1 MPIPFPPDGP
11 QVQAAL
17 QKVPTPQLQNYAA
30 GRPPQPTGQVTPGP
44 MGAAAEALN
53 ARGAMG
59 AANQRQQ
66 AMQNNPANS
75 PTIFQQ
81 KDMELQ
87 QKAQQL
93 AAMGQQIQQKEQQLG
108 VLGALM
114 AKKAQDMQARES
126 MGVANLPIRPDMFT
140 AMDGGIV
147 FSGGGGVEGYARRGL
162 VQDLGMLEDRMAE
175 GFTERGIDRM
185 IDEEEEDPLQR
196 RIRNIEKAA
205 ERRRLSA
212 ESALYTPEQKEALES
227 KERERLGEQYSR
239 YKQGIAGLDEEAAA
253 AIRGKPA
260 NTMQGIAAGLAA
272 LPADLRNVRLAGL
285 MAKLSGGVAGE
296 RARAEDREREANKYL
311 IDARRKAAA
320 ADLAEERNQDTLA
333 RALRKSEQDD
343 RLKADALLGSA
354 ATTEIES
361 QRGIGAL
368 EETRR
373 ERDQRAKEA
382 AARQAFDEKK
392 FASEEAYRAGER
404 AFKEKMVRLEA
415 SLRPKE
421 FYNQL
426 LGMATNPKD
435 PNYEF
440 AKNLLEARGGRS
452 GAGADGRPS
461 FADYQKMVQDRLDR
475 VTDRDRKEIGA
486 ALGRKPTEKDIRDA
500 ITTEVRTELE
510 NEFGAGLFK
519 GQGGRGSTPSTKTPP
534 AVGTVMEGYKFK
546 GGDPSKQENWEKI

>member
-17 QKVPTPQLQNYAA
+17 QKVPTSQLQNYAA

-44 MGAAAEALN
+44 MGAAAEALS

-114 AKKAQDMQARES
+114 AKKAQDMQTRES
-126 MGVANLPIRPDMFT
+126 MGVANLPIRTDMFT

-147 FSGGGGVEGYARRGL
+147 FAGGGNVEGYARRGL

-185 IDEEEEDPLQR
+185 VNEEEEDPLQR

-212 ESALYTPEQKEALES
+212 ESAMYTPEQKEALES
-227 KERERLGEQYSR
+227 KERERLGEQYSK

-285 MAKLSGGVAGE
+285 MTKLAGGVAGE
-296 RARAEDREREANKYL
+296 RAKAEEREREANKYL

-333 RALRKSEQDD
+333 RALRESEQRD
-343 RLKADALLGSA
+343 RLRADELLGRA

-361 QRGIGAL
+361 QRSIA
-368 EETRR
+368 EAESR
-373 ERDQRAKEA
+373 ERSEARRAKEA
-382 AARQAFDEKK
+382 AERMALEREKFK
-392 FASEEAYRAGER
+392 SEEAYRAGER
-404 AFKEKMVRLEA
+404 EFREKMVRLEA

-452 GAGADGRPS
+452 GAGADGRPT
-461 FADYQKMVQDRLDR
+461 FDQI
-475 VTDRDRKEIGA
+475 TDNVEKRMQSTDINKIIKA
-486 ALGRKPTEKDIRDA
+486 AAKDPKNPRTLTEADIREMFFDEEIA
-500 ITTEVRTELE
+500 RAKRFYGEDV
-510 NEFGAGLFK
+510 FK
-519 GQGGRGSTPSTKTPP
+519 GMK
-534 AVGTVMEGYKFK
+534 
-546 GGDPSKQENWEKI
+546 PSKSSSAGAVDTSNPLLSGKP

>member
-17 QKVPTPQLQNYAA
+17 QKVPTSQLQNYAA

-53 ARGAMG
+53 ARGAIG

-93 AAMGQQIQQKEQQLG
+93 QQQEQQLG

-162 VQDLGMLEDRMAE
+162 VQDLGTLEDRMAE

-185 IDEEEEDPLQR
+185 VDEEEEDPLQR

-212 ESALYTPEQKEALES
+212 ESAMYTPEQKEALES
-227 KERERLGEQYSR
+227 KERERLGEQYSK

-296 RARAEDREREANKYL
+296 RARAEDREREASKYL

-343 RLKADALLGSA
+343 RLKADELLGR
-354 ATTEIES
+354 ATATEMES
-361 QRGIGAL
+361 QKGIASL

-373 ERDQRAKEA
+373 ERDQRAREA
-382 AARQAFDEKK
+382 AAKQALDERK

-404 AFKEKMVRLEA
+404 EFKEKMVRLEA

-440 AKNLLEARGGRS
+440 AKNLLESRGR
-452 GAGADGRPS
+452 GASADGRPT
-461 FADYQKMVQDRLDR
+461 FDQI
-475 VTDRDRKEIGA
+475 TDNVEKRMQSTDINKIIKA
-486 ALGRKPTEKDIRDA
+486 AAKDPKNPRTLTEADIREMFFDEEIA
-500 ITTEVRTELE
+500 RAKRFYGEDV
-510 NEFGAGLFK
+510 FK
-519 GQGGRGSTPSTKTPP
+519 GMK
-534 AVGTVMEGYKFK
+534 
-546 GGDPSKQENWEKI
+546 PSKSSSAGAVDTSNPLLSGKP

>member
-1 MPIPFPPDGP
+1 MPIPFPPNGP

-17 QKVPTPQLQNYAA
+17 QKVPTPQLQRYAA
-30 GRPPQPTGQVTPGP
+30 GQPPQSTGQVTPGP
-44 MGAAAEALN
+44 EGAAAQVLN
-53 ARGAMG
+53 ARGAMS

-66 AMQNNPANS
+66 AMNNKVS
-75 PTIFQQ
+75 DSTIFQQ
-81 KDMELQ
+81 KDMELA

-93 AAMGQQIQQKEQQLG
+93 QQQEQQLG

-126 MGVANLPIRPDMFT
+126 MGVANLPVRPDMFT

-147 FSGGGGVEGYARRGL
+147 FAHGGGVEGYARRGL
-162 VQDLGMLEDRMAE
+162 VQDLGTLEDRMAE

-185 IDEEEEDPLQR
+185 VNEEEEEDPLQR

-212 ESALYTPEQKEALES
+212 ESALYTPEQKEELET
-227 KERERLGEQYSR
+227 KERKRLGEQYSK
-239 YKQGIAGLDEEAAA
+239 YKQGIAGLDEEGAA

-260 NTMQGIAAGLAA
+260 DTWQGIASGLAA
-272 LPADLRNVRLAGL
+272 LPADLRNVRLAGAL
-285 MAKLSGGVAGE
+285 AKISGGVAGE
-296 RARAEDREREANKYL
+296 RAKAEEREREANKYL

-343 RLKADALLGSA
+343 RLKADELLGR
-354 ATTEIES
+354 ATATEMES
-361 QRGIGAL
+361 QKGIASL

-382 AARQAFDEKK
+382 AEKMALDRERFESDKAFRE
-392 FASEEAYRAGER
+392 GER

-440 AKNLLEARGGRS
+440 AKNLLEARGGRG
-452 GAGADGRPS
+452 GAGADGRPT
-461 FADYQKMVQDRLDR
+461 FDQIADNVEKRMQG
-475 VTDRDRKEIGA
+475 TDINKIIKAAAKDPKNPRILTESDVREMFFDEEIARAERYYGKDVFK
-486 ALGRKPTEKDIRDA
+486 GMKPSKSS
-500 ITTEVRTELE
+500 
-510 NEFGAGLFK
+510 GAG
-519 GQGGRGSTPSTKTPP
+519 
-534 AVGTVMEGYKFK
+534 AVDTSNPLLSGK
-546 GGDPSKQENWEKI
+546 P

>member
-140 AMDGGIV
+140 AMNGGIV

-185 IDEEEEDPLQR
+185 VDEEEEDPLQR

-227 KERERLGEQYSR
+227 KERERLGEQYGR
-239 YKQGIAGLDEEAAA
+239 YKQGIAGLDEQTVKAILGKEPDLLSGIVAGIPTERGRRVSDVILGMAKGVNAQQAAYADRASKA
-253 AIRGKPA
+253 AIY
-260 NTMQGIAAGLAA
+260 LAE
-272 LPADLRNVRLAGL
+272 
-285 MAKLSGGVAGE
+285 AK
-296 RARAEDREREANKYL
+296 
-311 IDARRKAAA
+311 RKAAA

>member
-17 QKVPTPQLQNYAA
+17 QKVPTSQLQNYAA

-53 ARGAMG
+53 ARGAIG

-93 AAMGQQIQQKEQQLG
+93 QQQEQQLG

-126 MGVANLPIRPDMFT
+126 MGVANLPVRPDMFT

-162 VQDLGMLEDRMAE
+162 VQDLGTLEDRTAE

-185 IDEEEEDPLQR
+185 VDEEEEDPLQR

-212 ESALYTPEQKEALES
+212 ESAMYTPEQKEALES
-227 KERERLGEQYSR
+227 KERERLGEQYGK

-296 RARAEDREREANKYL
+296 RARAEDREREASKYL

-320 ADLAEERNQDTLA
+320 ADFAEERNKDTLA

-361 QRGIGAL
+361 LRGIGAL

-382 AARQAFDEKK
+382 AERMALEREKFK
-392 FASEEAYRAGER
+392 SEEAYRAGER

-426 LGMATNPKD
+426 LGMATNPQD

-452 GAGADGRPS
+452 GAGADGRPT
-461 FADYQKMVQDRLDR
+461 FDQI
-475 VTDRDRKEIGA
+475 TDNVEKRMQSTDINKIIKA
-486 ALGRKPTEKDIRDA
+486 AAKDPKNPRTLTEADIREMFFDEEIA
-500 ITTEVRTELE
+500 RAKRFYGEDV
-510 NEFGAGLFK
+510 FK
-519 GQGGRGSTPSTKTPP
+519 GMK
-534 AVGTVMEGYKFK
+534 
-546 GGDPSKQENWEKI
+546 PSKPSSAGAVDMSNPLLSGKP

>member
-1 MPIPFPPDGP
+1 
-11 QVQAAL
+11 
-17 QKVPTPQLQNYAA
+17 
-30 GRPPQPTGQVTPGP
+30 

-53 ARGAMG
+53 ARGAIG

-126 MGVANLPIRPDMFT
+126 MGVANLPVRPDMFT

-162 VQDLGMLEDRMAE
+162 VQDLGTLEDRTAE

-185 IDEEEEDPLQR
+185 VDEEEEDPLQR

-212 ESALYTPEQKEALES
+212 ESAMYTPEQKEALES
-227 KERERLGEQYSR
+227 KERERLGEQYGK

-296 RARAEDREREANKYL
+296 RARAEDREREASKYL

-361 QRGIGAL
+361 QQKIGAL

-382 AARQAFDEKK
+382 TERMALEREKFK
-392 FASEEAYRAGER
+392 SEEAYRAGER

-452 GAGADGRPS
+452 GAGADGRITLDQLTDNAMKVFQNTDVNKRIKDAAKRGIKLTPDDVYDEI
-461 FADYQKMVQDRLDR
+461 FDRELQR
-475 VTDRDRKEIGA
+475 AKNIYGENALKGMGKSSKSSSAGA
-486 ALGRKPTEKDIRDA
+486 VDTSNPLLSGKP
-500 ITTEVRTELE
+500 
-510 NEFGAGLFK
+510 
-519 GQGGRGSTPSTKTPP
+519 
-534 AVGTVMEGYKFK
+534 
-546 GGDPSKQENWEKI
+546 

>member
-17 QKVPTPQLQNYAA
+17 QKVPTSQLQNYAA

-66 AMQNNPANS
+66 AMNNKVSNS
-75 PTIFQQ
+75 TIFQQ
-81 KDMELQ
+81 KDMQIQQALQ
-87 QKAQQL
+87 AL
-93 AAMGQQIQQKEQQLG
+93 QQKEQQLG
-108 VLGALM
+108 VKAALIDQM
-114 AKKAQDMQARES
+114 AQQARNAQMRDT
-126 MGVANLPIRPDMFT
+126 MGVSTLPLPQDAFT

-162 VQDLGMLEDRMAE
+162 VQDLGTLEDRMAE

-185 IDEEEEDPLQR
+185 VDEEEEDPLQR

-212 ESALYTPEQKEALES
+212 ESAMYTPEQKEALES
-227 KERERLGEQYSR
+227 KERERLGEQYSK

-253 AIRGKPA
+253 AIRGRPA

-272 LPADLRNVRLAGL
+272 LPADLRGIRLAGL
-285 MAKLSGGVAGE
+285 MTRLAGGVAGE
-296 RARAEDREREANKYL
+296 RAKAEEREREASKYL

-333 RALRKSEQDD
+333 RALRESEQRD
-343 RLKADALLGSA
+343 RLRADELLGRA

-361 QRGIGAL
+361 LRSIGAL

-382 AARQAFDEKK
+382 AERMALDRERFKSDEAF
-392 FASEEAYRAGER
+392 RAGER
-404 AFKEKMVRLEA
+404 EFKEKMVRLEA

-452 GAGADGRPS
+452 GGSDRRMTVDQATDNVKDLILTTDIINQEKAKDKAAGKPIRD
-461 FADYQKMVQDRLDR
+461 VQTIRNDLIREELDR
-475 VTDRDRKEIGA
+475 AAAYGGVAGTAKPGA
-486 ALGRKPTEKDIRDA
+486 A
-500 ITTEVRTELE
+500 
-510 NEFGAGLFK
+510 
-519 GQGGRGSTPSTKTPP
+519 STSHP
-534 AVGTVMEGYKFK
+534 ADRYK
-546 GGDPSKQENWEKI
+546 

>member
-11 QVQAAL
+11 QVKAAL
-17 QKVPTPQLQNYAA
+17 SKIPEGVLQDYRK
-30 GRPPQPTGQVTPGP
+30 GTPPQVTGQVTPGP
-44 MGAAAEALN
+44 TGSAAEALN

-59 AANQRQQ
+59 AAGLRQK
-66 AMQNNPANS
+66 AMNNKVSNS
-75 PTIFQQ
+75 TIFQQ
-81 KDMELQ
+81 KDMELA

-93 AAMGQQIQQKEQQLG
+93 QQQEQQLG

-126 MGVANLPIRPDMFT
+126 MGVANLPVRPDMFT

-147 FSGGGGVEGYARRGL
+147 FAHGGGVEGYARRGL
-162 VQDLGMLEDRMAE
+162 VQDLGMISPLREDRMAE
-175 GFTERGIDRM
+175 GFTEREVTDRASSE
-185 IDEEEEDPLQR
+185 EEEEDPLQR

-205 ERRRLSA
+205 GRRRLSA
-212 ESALYTPEQKEALES
+212 ESALYTPEQKEELET
-227 KERERLGEQYSR
+227 KERKRLGEQYSK
-239 YKQGIAGLDEEAAA
+239 YKQGIAGLDEEGAA

-260 NTMQGIAAGLAA
+260 DTWQGIASGLAA
-272 LPADLRNVRLAGL
+272 LPADLRNVRLAGAL
-285 MAKLSGGVAGE
+285 AKISGGVAGE
-296 RARAEDREREANKYL
+296 RAKAEEREREANKYL

-343 RLKADALLGSA
+343 RLKADELLGR
-354 ATTEIES
+354 ATATEMES
-361 QRGIGAL
+361 QKGIASL

-373 ERDQRAKEA
+373 ERDQRAREA
-382 AARQAFDEKK
+382 AEKMALDRERFESDKAFRE
-392 FASEEAYRAGER
+392 GER

-452 GAGADGRPS
+452 GAGADGRPTFDQIS
-461 FADYQKMVQDRLDR
+461 DNVDKRMQN
-475 VTDRDRKEIGA
+475 TDLNKIIKA
-486 ALGRKPTEKDIRDA
+486 AAKDPKNPRILTESDIREMFFDEEIA
-500 ITTEVRTELE
+500 RAKRYYGEDV
-510 NEFGAGLFK
+510 FKGMKPSKSSGAG
-519 GQGGRGSTPSTKTPP
+519 
-534 AVGTVMEGYKFK
+534 TVDTSNPLLSGK
-546 GGDPSKQENWEKI
+546 P

>member
-1 MPIPFPPDGP
+1 
-11 QVQAAL
+11 
-17 QKVPTPQLQNYAA
+17 
-30 GRPPQPTGQVTPGP
+30 

-53 ARGAMG
+53 ARGAIG

-114 AKKAQDMQARES
+114 AKKAQDMQDRES
-126 MGVANLPIRPDMFT
+126 MGVANLPVRPDMFT

-147 FSGGGGVEGYARRGL
+147 FAGGGNVEGYARRGL
-162 VQDLGMLEDRMAE
+162 VQDLGTLEDRMAE

-185 IDEEEEDPLQR
+185 VDEEEEDPLQR

-212 ESALYTPEQKEALES
+212 ESAMYTPEQKEALES

-296 RARAEDREREANKYL
+296 RARAEDREREASKYL

-361 QRGIGAL
+361 QQKIGAL

-382 AARQAFDEKK
+382 TERMALEREKFK
-392 FASEEAYRAGER
+392 SEEAYRAGER

-452 GAGADGRPS
+452 GAGADGRITLDQLTDNAMKVFQNTDVNKRIKDAAKRGIKLTPDDVYDEI
-461 FADYQKMVQDRLDR
+461 FDRELQR
-475 VTDRDRKEIGA
+475 AKNIYGENALKGMGKSSKSSSAGA
-486 ALGRKPTEKDIRDA
+486 VDTSNPLLSGKP
-500 ITTEVRTELE
+500 
-510 NEFGAGLFK
+510 
-519 GQGGRGSTPSTKTPP
+519 
-534 AVGTVMEGYKFK
+534 
-546 GGDPSKQENWEKI
+546 

>member
-17 QKVPTPQLQNYAA
+17 QKVPTSQLQNYAA

-53 ARGAMG
+53 ARGAIG

-126 MGVANLPIRPDMFT
+126 MGVANLPVRPDMFT

-162 VQDLGMLEDRMAE
+162 VQDLGTLEDRTAE

-185 IDEEEEDPLQR
+185 VDEEEEDPLQR

-212 ESALYTPEQKEALES
+212 ESAMYTPEQKEALES
-227 KERERLGEQYSR
+227 KERERLGEQYGK

-296 RARAEDREREANKYL
+296 RARAEDREREASKYL

-320 ADLAEERNQDTLA
+320 ADLAEERNKDTLA

-361 QRGIGAL
+361 QQKIGAL

-382 AARQAFDEKK
+382 TERMALEREKFK
-392 FASEEAYRAGER
+392 SEEAYRAGER

-452 GAGADGRPS
+452 GAGADGRITLDQLTDNAMKVFQNTDVNKRIKDAAKRGIKLTPDDVYDEI
-461 FADYQKMVQDRLDR
+461 FDRELQR
-475 VTDRDRKEIGA
+475 AKNIYGENALKGMGKSSKSSSAGA
-486 ALGRKPTEKDIRDA
+486 VDTSNPLLSGKP
-500 ITTEVRTELE
+500 
-510 NEFGAGLFK
+510 
-519 GQGGRGSTPSTKTPP
+519 
-534 AVGTVMEGYKFK
+534 
-546 GGDPSKQENWEKI
+546 

>member
-17 QKVPTPQLQNYAA
+17 QKVPTPQLQQYAA

-66 AMQNNPANS
+66 AMNNNPANS

-126 MGVANLPIRPDMFT
+126 MGVATLPMRPDMFT

-147 FSGGGGVEGYARRGL
+147 FSRGGGVEGYARRGL
-162 VQDLGMLEDRMAE
+162 VQDLGTLEDRMAE

-185 IDEEEEDPLQR
+185 INEEEEDPLQR

-205 ERRRLSA
+205 ESRRLSA
-212 ESALYTPEQKEALES
+212 ESALYTPAQKEEIEA
-227 KERERLGEQYSR
+227 KEIERLGKQYSK
-239 YKQGIAGLDEEAAA
+239 YKQGIAGLDEEGAA

-260 NTMQGIAAGLAA
+260 DTMQGIAAGLAA
-272 LPADLRNVRLAGL
+272 LPADLRGVRVAGL
-285 MAKLSGGVAGE
+285 MAKLAGGVAGE
-296 RARAEDREREANKYL
+296 RAKAEEREREANKYL

-320 ADLAEERNQDTLA
+320 ADLAEERNQTTLA

-343 RLKADALLGSA
+343 LLKADELRGRAA
-354 ATTEIES
+354 ATDIES
-361 QRGIGAL
+361 NRAMAAL
-368 EETRR
+368 EEARR
-373 ERDQRAKEA
+373 GEDRRAQEA
-382 AARQAFDEKK
+382 AAT
-392 FASEEAYRAGER
+392 R
-404 AFKEKMVRLEA
+404 AFEEQKYREAPGRDEAKLRLQA
-415 SLRPKE
+415 RLLRENRVPGVDE
-421 FYNQL
+421 RVYEDLTSGDPQRVARANTYLSGRYNT
-426 LGMATNPKD
+426 A
-435 PNYEF
+435 
-440 AKNLLEARGGRS
+440 ARGQLS
-452 GAGADGRPS
+452 EA
-461 FADYQKMVQDRLDR
+461 QV
-475 VTDRDRKEIGA
+475 A
-486 ALGRKPTEKDIRDA
+486 AA
-500 ITTEVRTELE
+500 EVKF
-510 NEFGAGLFK
+510 NDPFK
-519 GQGGRGSTPSTKTPP
+519 GEELRKKHGTFEKYLDFLRNTRANIGQGTSESSGEVVYDTSGKR
-534 AVGTVMEGYKFK
+534 V
-546 GGDPSKQENWEKI
+546 Q

>member
-17 QKVPTPQLQNYAA
+17 QKVPTSQLQNYAA

-53 ARGAMG
+53 ARGAIG

-126 MGVANLPIRPDMFT
+126 MGVANLPVRPDMFT

-162 VQDLGMLEDRMAE
+162 VQDLGTLEDRMAE

-185 IDEEEEDPLQR
+185 VDEEEEDPLQR

-212 ESALYTPEQKEALES
+212 ESAMYTPEQKEALES
-227 KERERLGEQYSR
+227 KERERLGEQYGK

-296 RARAEDREREANKYL
+296 RARAEDREREASKYL

-361 QRGIGAL
+361 QQKIGAL

-382 AARQAFDEKK
+382 TERMALEREKFK
-392 FASEEAYRAGER
+392 SEEAYRAGER

-452 GAGADGRPS
+452 GAGADGRITLDQLTDNAMKVFQNTDVNKRIKDAAKRGIKLTPDDVYDEI
-461 FADYQKMVQDRLDR
+461 FDRELQR
-475 VTDRDRKEIGA
+475 AKNIYGENALKGMGKSSKSSSAGA
-486 ALGRKPTEKDIRDA
+486 VDTSNPLLSGKP
-500 ITTEVRTELE
+500 
-510 NEFGAGLFK
+510 
-519 GQGGRGSTPSTKTPP
+519 
-534 AVGTVMEGYKFK
+534 
-546 GGDPSKQENWEKI
+546 

>member
-53 ARGAMG
+53 ARGAIG

-140 AMDGGIV
+140 AMNGGIV
-147 FSGGGGVEGYARRGL
+147 FSGGGGVEGYASRGL
-162 VQDLGMLEDRMAE
+162 VGKYNPVPKTSLL
-175 GFTERGIDRM
+175 
-185 IDEEEEDPLQR
+185 
-196 RIRNIEKAA
+196 
-205 ERRRLSA
+205 
-212 ESALYTPEQKEALES
+212 ESAGISSIFDEITDEKS
-227 KERERLGEQYSR
+227 KEELEKEDILNRLRDPGRNLKTFAEESILSPEARETAKTKRIKELTEQYDK

-260 NTMQGIAAGLAA
+260 NTMQGIAAGLGA

-296 RARAEDREREANKYL
+296 RARAEDRETKANIYLTEAKRKRAEAEFAEERGRPDLAKKAADEEQALLDKVYGRQK
-311 IDARRKAAA
+311 DVASTEMEGAKAAA
-320 ADLAEERNQDTLA
+320 TYLTGQDKLEATQLA
-333 RALRKSEQDD
+333 RARANELKEQQ
-343 RLKADALLGSA
+343 LKINEALATGRINQMQATA
-354 ATTEIES
+354 ATAALN
-361 QRGIGAL
+361 QQFKAL
-368 EETRR
+368 EMENKNLQTQIQLGGMQAQVR
-373 ERDQRAKEA
+373 ERVDRALQNDPAYFRLSTSIDKLMRKDKLSKEEDAKLDLLLEQRNQLVNAKEEEYGLNKLPSPRA
-382 AARQAFDEKK
+382 APLQTDKP
-392 FASEEAYRAGER
+392 
-404 AFKEKMVRLEA
+404 L
-415 SLRPKE
+415 
-421 FYNQL
+421 
-426 LGMATNPKD
+426 
-435 PNYEF
+435 PN
-440 AKNLLEARGGRS
+440 KVLVGGKS
-452 GAGADGRPS
+452 FNRPS
-461 FADYQKMVQDRLDR
+461 NF
-475 VTDRDRKEIGA
+475 TDEQWRKYIKDTGA
-486 ALGRKPTEKDIRDA
+486 KAE
-500 ITTEVRTELE
+500 
-510 NEFGAGLFK
+510 
-519 GQGGRGSTPSTKTPP
+519 
-534 AVGTVMEGYKFK
+534 
-546 GGDPSKQENWEKI
+546 

>member
-1 MPIPFPPDGP
+1 
-11 QVQAAL
+11 
-17 QKVPTPQLQNYAA
+17 
-30 GRPPQPTGQVTPGP
+30 

-53 ARGAMG
+53 ARGAIG

-114 AKKAQDMQARES
+114 AKKAQDMQDRES
-126 MGVANLPIRPDMFT
+126 MGVANLPVRPDMFT

-147 FSGGGGVEGYARRGL
+147 FAGGGNVEGYARRGL
-162 VQDLGMLEDRMAE
+162 VQDLGTLEDRMAE

-185 IDEEEEDPLQR
+185 VDEEEEDPLQR

-212 ESALYTPEQKEALES
+212 ESAMYTPEQKEALES

-320 ADLAEERNQDTLA
+320 ADLAEERNKDTLA

-361 QRGIGAL
+361 QQKIGAL

-382 AARQAFDEKK
+382 AERMALDRERFKSD
-392 FASEEAYRAGER
+392 EAYRAGER

-426 LGMATNPKD
+426 LGMATNPQD

-452 GAGADGRPS
+452 GAGADGRITLDQLTDNAMKVFQNTDVNKRIKDAAKRGIKLTPDDVYDEI
-461 FADYQKMVQDRLDR
+461 FDRELQR
-475 VTDRDRKEIGA
+475 AKNIYGENALKGMGKSSKSSSAGA
-486 ALGRKPTEKDIRDA
+486 VDTSNPLLSGKP
-500 ITTEVRTELE
+500 
-510 NEFGAGLFK
+510 
-519 GQGGRGSTPSTKTPP
+519 
-534 AVGTVMEGYKFK
+534 
-546 GGDPSKQENWEKI
+546 

>member
-1 MPIPFPPDGP
+1 MPIPFPPGGP
-11 QVQAAL
+11 QVQSAL
-17 QKVPTPQLQNYAA
+17 QNPAQFPDQKLQQYAQ
-30 GRPPQPTGQVTPGP
+30 GQQPTGQVPPPLAANELTIRNAQRQ
-44 MGAAAEALN
+44 AAA
-53 ARGAMG
+53 
-59 AANQRQQ
+59 RQT

-140 AMDGGIV
+140 AMNGGIV

-185 IDEEEEDPLQR
+185 VDEEEEDPLQR

-212 ESALYTPEQKEALES
+212 ESAMYTPEQKEALES

-296 RARAEDREREANKYL
+296 RARAEDREREASKYL

-343 RLKADALLGSA
+343 RLKADALLGSV

-382 AARQAFDEKK
+382 AARQALEEKK

-415 SLRPKE
+415 SLRPKD

-452 GAGADGRPS
+452 GAGADGRPT
-461 FADYQKMVQDRLDR
+461 FDQI
-475 VTDRDRKEIGA
+475 TDNVEKRMQSTDINKIIKA
-486 ALGRKPTEKDIRDA
+486 AAKDPKNPRTLTEADIREMFFDEEIA
-500 ITTEVRTELE
+500 RAKRFYGEDV
-510 NEFGAGLFK
+510 FK
-519 GQGGRGSTPSTKTPP
+519 GMK
-534 AVGTVMEGYKFK
+534 
-546 GGDPSKQENWEKI
+546 PSKSSSAGAVDMSNPLLSGKP

>member
-140 AMDGGIV
+140 AMNGGIV

-185 IDEEEEDPLQR
+185 VDEEEEEDPLQR

-227 KERERLGEQYSR
+227 KERERLGEQYGR
-239 YKQGIAGLDEEAAA
+239 YKQGIAGLDEQTVKAILGKEPDLLSGIVAGIPTERGRRVSDVILGMAKGVNAQQAAYADRASKA
-253 AIRGKPA
+253 AIY
-260 NTMQGIAAGLAA
+260 LAE
-272 LPADLRNVRLAGL
+272 
-285 MAKLSGGVAGE
+285 AK
-296 RARAEDREREANKYL
+296 
-311 IDARRKAAA
+311 RKAAA

-426 LGMATNPKD
+426 LGMATNPQD

>member
-17 QKVPTPQLQNYAA
+17 QKVPTSQLQNYAA

-66 AMQNNPANS
+66 AMNNKVS
-75 PTIFQQ
+75 DSTIFQQ
-81 KDMELQ
+81 KDMQIQQALQ
-87 QKAQQL
+87 TL
-93 AAMGQQIQQKEQQLG
+93 QQKEQQLG
-108 VLGALM
+108 VKAALIDQM
-114 AKKAQDMQARES
+114 AQQARNAQMRDT
-126 MGVANLPIRPDMFT
+126 MGVSTLPLPQDVFT
-140 AMDGGIV
+140 AMRGGIV

-162 VQDLGMLEDRMAE
+162 VQDLGTLEDQMAE

-185 IDEEEEDPLQR
+185 VDEEEDPLQR
-196 RIRNIEKAA
+196 HIRNIEKAA

-212 ESALYTPEQKEALES
+212 ESAMYTPEQKEALES
-227 KERERLGEQYSR
+227 KERERLGEQYSK
-239 YKQGIAGLDEEAAA
+239 YKQGIAGLDEETAA
-253 AIRGKPA
+253 AIRGRPA

-272 LPADLRNVRLAGL
+272 LPADLRGIRLAGL
-285 MAKLSGGVAGE
+285 MTRLAGGVASE
-296 RARAEDREREANKYL
+296 RAKAEDREREASKYL

-361 QRGIGAL
+361 LRGIGAL

-382 AARQAFDEKK
+382 AARQALDEKK

-404 AFKEKMVRLEA
+404 EFKEKMVRLEA

-452 GAGADGRPS
+452 GGSDRRMTVDQATDNVKDLMLTTDIIKQEQAKDKAAGKPIRD
-461 FADYQKMVQDRLDR
+461 VQTIRNDLIREELDR
-475 VTDRDRKEIGA
+475 AAAYGGVAGTAKPGA
-486 ALGRKPTEKDIRDA
+486 A
-500 ITTEVRTELE
+500 
-510 NEFGAGLFK
+510 
-519 GQGGRGSTPSTKTPP
+519 STSHP
-534 AVGTVMEGYKFK
+534 ADRYK
-546 GGDPSKQENWEKI
+546 